1 MKWNLQKILL
11 VMVESFLL
19 VGIIGVLPLAW
30 ILRDGL
36 GPDSVSSTGLTALS
50 RTFMTFY
57 IGPAILLLASI
68 SLLLRSR
75 LKDTKLSQRYP

>member
-19 VGIIGVLPLAW
+19 VAIIGVLPLAW

-36 GPDSVSSTGLTALS
+36 GPDSVSSTGLSALS

-57 IGPAILLLASI
+57 VGPAIMLLASF

-75 LKDTKLSQRYP
+75 LRNSIL